1 VWCSCSLI
9 SIPNNYDYLYPISQ
23 ISSIISS
30 TQRSSLISVS
40 TYDVF
45 SLLNLQREE
54 IRTNPYLFYEQLRN
68 QDPVHWD
75 EELGFWVL
83 SRYAEIESLYTDD
96 RFSRAQGL
104 MRGFQRLSAPERKIV
119 QPVYHSFSK
128 TVFYA
133 DPPYHTHLR
142 GLMNHAFTPRRVER
156 LRSYIQDTVD
166 ALLDGAQG
174 KGGVVDVIQDLAYPL
189 PVMVISELLGL
200 PVSDRDRFKRWSD
213 DLFAILG
220 TVRHKPAYLLERA
233 AHSLSEMTDYV
244 KDLSH
249 KRRETPEDD
258 LLTALLSVTVA
269 EDLDCPHPHN
279 STLPRATAA
288 LMREPNAHA
297 SSILTEEELVSNIN
311 ILLSTGHETTTH
323 LIGNGLL
330 ALLQHPDQLEQL
342 QSQPSL
348 LESAIEEMLRYD
360 NPVQITYR
368 SALEDAN
375 IHGKLIRKGDL
386 VNSIIGSA
394 NRDPQRFSNPDRFD
408 MTRNEG
414 RHLGFGLG
422 IHFCIG
428 APLVR
433 LEAEIVFETILR
445 RFPRISLAAET
456 LEWQEHPIF
465 RGLKSLPV
473 NL

>member
-1 VWCSCSLI
+1 MDLFTSDKL
-9 SIPNNYDYLYPISQ
+9 
-23 ISSIISS
+23 
-30 TQRSSLISVS
+30 
-40 TYDVF
+40 
-45 SLLNLQREE
+45 SLLTLQRDDV
-54 IRTNPYLFYEQLRN
+54 RANPYPFYEQLRD

-75 EELGFWVL
+75 DELGFWVL
-83 SRYAEIESLYTDD
+83 TRYTDIDSLYTDE

-104 MRGFQRLSAPERKIV
+104 MRGFQRLTESDQQIARA
-119 QPVYHSFSK
+119 VYQSFSE

-156 LRSYIQDTVD
+156 LRPYVQRIVD
-166 ALLDGAQG
+166 ELLDAT
-174 KGGVVDVIQDLAYPL
+174 KVNPTADIIRDLAYPL
-189 PVMVISELLGL
+189 PVMVIAELLGL
-200 PVSDRDRFKRWSD
+200 PSSDRAQFKAWSD

-220 TVRHKPAYLLERA
+220 TVRHKSSELLERA
-233 AHSLSEMTDYV
+233 AHSLEEMTDYV
-244 KDLSH
+244 KALSRQ
-249 KRRETPEDD
+249 RREHPQDD
-258 LLTALLSVTVA
+258 LLTALLSVTEA
-269 EDLDCPHPHN
+269 DDEGCPHPHGSAVGHAPGEPLHDQSN
-279 STLPRATAA
+279 SSTL
-288 LMREPNAHA
+288 
-297 SSILTEEELVSNIN
+297 TEDELVANIN

-330 ALLQHPDQLEQL
+330 ALLQNPDQMQKLKDRRT
-342 QSQPSL
+342 L
-348 LESAIEEMLRYD
+348 LPAAIEEMLRYD

-368 SALEDAN
+368 SALEDAQ
-375 IHGKLIRKGDL
+375 IQGKLIRKGDL

-394 NRDPQRFSNPDRFD
+394 NRDPERFTDPDRFNI
-408 MTRNEG
+408 TRNEG
-414 RHLGFGLG
+414 RHLGFGVG

-433 LEAEIVFETILR
+433 LEAEVIFETILR
-445 RFPRISLAAET
+445 RFPGIRLATET

>member
-1 VWCSCSLI
+1 
-9 SIPNNYDYLYPISQ
+9 
-23 ISSIISS
+23 
-30 TQRSSLISVS
+30 VS
-40 TYDVF
+40 KNDVF
-45 SLLNLQREE
+45 SLLNLQQKE
-54 IRTNPYLFYEQLRN
+54 IRSNPYPFYEQLRN
-68 QDPVHWD
+68 HDPIHWD

-83 SRYAEIESLYTDD
+83 THYSDIDSLYTDE

-104 MRGFQRLSAPERKIV
+104 IRGFQRLAQSDRQIAD
-119 QPVYHSFSK
+119 PVYHSFSK

-156 LRSYIQDTVD
+156 LRPYIQKTVNE
-166 ALLDGAQG
+166 LLDVAQS
-174 KGGVVDVIQDLAYPL
+174 KANVDVIHDLAYPL
-189 PVMVISELLGL
+189 PVMVIAELLGL
-200 PVSDRDRFKRWSD
+200 PASDRAQFKKWSD

-220 TVRHKPAYLLERA
+220 TVRHKSSDLLERA
-233 AHSLSEMTDYV
+233 EQSLNEMTEYV

-249 KRRETPEDD
+249 ERREHPKDD
-258 LLTALLSVTVA
+258 LLTALLSVTEEESLA
-269 EDLDCPHPHN
+269 CPHPH
-279 STLPRATAA
+279 A
-288 LMREPNAHA
+288 LSSPHA
-297 SSILTEEELVSNIN
+297 SGELAREQEAASALTQEELVANIN

-330 ALLQHPDQLEQL
+330 ALLQQRKQLEKL
-342 QSQPSL
+342 QAQPGL
-348 LESAIEEMLRYD
+348 LAPAIEEMLRYD

-375 IHGKLIRKGDL
+375 IKGKQIRKGDL
-386 VNSIIGSA
+386 VNTIVGSA
-394 NRDPQRFSNPDRFD
+394 NRDPQRFSNPDSFD
-408 MTRNEG
+408 ITRNEG
-414 RHLGFGLG
+414 RHLGFGIG

-445 RFPRISLAAET
+445 RFPRISLVAET

-473 NL
+473 SL